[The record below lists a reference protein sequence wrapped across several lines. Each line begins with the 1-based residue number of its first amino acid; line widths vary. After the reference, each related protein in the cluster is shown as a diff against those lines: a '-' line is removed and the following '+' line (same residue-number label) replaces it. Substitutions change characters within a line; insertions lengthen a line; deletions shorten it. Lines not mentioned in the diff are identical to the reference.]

1 MSRRGRARSRP
12 RSPASRTH
20 PRSSAGRSAHSS
32 ADAAKGSPNPTQIAR
47 TDPIDLRSRGE
58 EPAGVTPQEAERPSR
73 IHMSIKV
80 FPGAAQAPRG
90 GQNSMKVMRGY
101 DGRQAPHSGEF
112 ETTSECVTHLFGRVR
127 SCTNR
132 ELIDREIDYANQ
144 STEPS
149 TRHEKRSARQYL
161 PEAYAIEDRTAAWI
175 ARPPRKRHT
184 FRDSP

>member
-1 MSRRGRARSRP
+1 MPDSGPDEPYPPQIECGSFG
-12 RSPASRTH
+12 TFECVC
-20 PRSSAGRSAHSS
+20 G
-32 ADAAKGSPNPTQIAR
+32 KGSDNPTQIAR
-47 TDPIDLRSRGE
+47 TDPIDLWPRGE

-90 GQNSMKVMRGY
+90 GQKSMKVVRGY
-101 DGRQAPHSGEF
+101 DGRQAPHSGDF

-149 TRHEKRSARQYL
+149 TRHEKGSARQ
-161 PEAYAIEDRTAAWI
+161 
-175 ARPPRKRHT
+175 
-184 FRDSP
+184 